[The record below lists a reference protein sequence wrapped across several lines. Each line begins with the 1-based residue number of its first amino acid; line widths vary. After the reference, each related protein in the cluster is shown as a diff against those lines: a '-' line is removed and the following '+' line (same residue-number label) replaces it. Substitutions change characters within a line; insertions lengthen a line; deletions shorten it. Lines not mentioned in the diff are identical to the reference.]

1 MIKKITKNCF
11 LITLIYIAFI
21 KTKMKRSIIVAFLIL
36 AGVVGWLGSGQ
47 ITNVNAQDEANSNT
61 TENKDTNSYKSDDN
75 SNENEELVFSVET
88 KVFKANLIDQ
98 SIELQGQTIHNKKID
113 VKSETSGNIS
123 EINFSRGDK
132 VNKNLSLVLISM
144 DDRKEKLLSAQKD
157 LERLSKELVLNEKNR
172 DNLLRQNI
180 EKIKLY
186 EIEYASAKQLIDKGL
201 SSKSKLSLAS
211 FNLAHAEADREDI
224 KIKFEST
231 LANLEAQI
239 TNVKS
244 LLKNIKLDI
253 AKTNISAPFDGIIS
267 EKMVEETEFI
277 SVGTPLFTIIDLD
290 PIKIEGY
297 LSEFDVNKVSVG
309 TNAII
314 EDSNGI
320 KKNGTITFISPSA
333 EISTRTFEITI
344 EANNKDLTY
353 KSGITTKII
362 IKGSELKAH
371 KIPPSILTLLDD
383 GTVGVKAVNKENNV
397 VFYPTKTIKDTIDGM
412 WVSGLPESV
421 NLIISGQEY
430 ISIGEKIN

>member
-1 MIKKITKNCF
+1 MKKSIF
-11 LITLIYIAFI
+11 IASFI
-21 KTKMKRSIIVAFLIL
+21 LL
-36 AGVVGWLGSGQ
+36 LVVGWIGSGQ
-47 ITNVNAQDEANSNT
+47 FSNNVIAQDDNT
-61 TENKDTNSYKSDDN
+61 QAISETETSYSKDAENNKS
-75 SNENEELVFSVET
+75 EEFTFSVET
-88 KVFKANLIDQ
+88 KIFTSKLIDQ

-113 VKSETSGNIS
+113 VKSETSGNIDTI
-123 EINFSRGDK
+123 EFSRGDK
-132 VNKNLSLVLISM
+132 VSQNAEMITISLE
-144 DDRKEKLLSAQKD
+144 DRNEKLLSAKKD
-157 LERLSKELVLNEKNR
+157 LERLSKELILNEKNR

-180 EKIKLY
+180 ERIELY

-211 FNLAHAEADREDI
+211 FNLANAKADKEDI

-239 TNVKS
+239 SNVKS
-244 LLKNIKLDI
+244 VLKNIKLDI
-253 AKTNISAPFDGIIS
+253 DKTSIKAPFDGIIS
-267 EKMVEETEFI
+267 EKMIEETEFI

-309 TNAII
+309 TKAII

-320 KKNGTITFISPSA
+320 KKNGIISFISPSA
-333 EISTRTFEITI
+333 ETSTRTFEITI
-344 EANNKDLTY
+344 EADNKDLSY

-383 GTVGVKAVNKENNV
+383 GTVGVKAVDSDNNIT
-397 VFYPTKTIKDTIDGM
+397 FYATKTIKDTIDGM
-412 WVSGLPESV
+412 WVSGLPEKV
-421 NLIISGQEY
+421 NLIVSGQEY
-430 ISIGEKIN
+430 ISIGEKIK

>member
-1 MIKKITKNCF
+1 
-11 LITLIYIAFI
+11 
-21 KTKMKRSIIVAFLIL
+21 MKRSIIVAFLIL
-36 AGVVGWLGSGQ
+36 AGVVGWLVSGQ
-47 ITNVNAQDEANSNT
+47 ITSVNAQDEANSNT
-61 TENKDTNSYKSDDN
+61 TINNETNTYKSTDN
-75 SNENEELVFSVET
+75 TTDNEKLVFSVET
-88 KVFKANLIDQ
+88 KIFKASLIDQ

-157 LERLSKELVLNEKNR
+157 LERLSKELILNEKNR

-211 FNLAHAEADREDI
+211 FNLANAEADREDI

>member
-1 MIKKITKNCF
+1 
-11 LITLIYIAFI
+11 
-21 KTKMKRSIIVAFLIL
+21 MKRSIIVAFLIL

-47 ITNVNAQDEANSNT
+47 ITNVNAQDEENSNT

-157 LERLSKELVLNEKNR
+157 LERLSKELILNEKNR

-211 FNLAHAEADREDI
+211 FNLANAEADREDI

-253 AKTNISAPFDGIIS
+253 AKTDISAPFDGIIS

>member
-1 MIKKITKNCF
+1 
-11 LITLIYIAFI
+11 
-21 KTKMKRSIIVAFLIL
+21 MKRSIFIALLIL
-36 AGVVGWLGSGQ
+36 ASVVGWIGSGQ
-47 ITNVNAQDEANSNT
+47 FSNNVVAQDENTEISSDAENSFSQN
-61 TENKDTNSYKSDDN
+61 NNNDQS
-75 SNENEELVFSVET
+75 EEFTFSVET
-88 KVFKANLIDQ
+88 KIFNSSLIDQ

-113 VKSETSGNIS
+113 VKSETSGNIKSIKFVRGNKVSSNS
-123 EINFSRGDK
+123 EMIK
-132 VNKNLSLVLISM
+132 ISLE
-144 DDRKEKLLSAQKD
+144 DRNEKLLSAKKD
-157 LERLSKELVLNEKNR
+157 LERLSKELILNEKNR

-180 EKIKLY
+180 ERIELY

-211 FNLAHAEADREDI
+211 FNLANAQADREDI

-239 TNVKS
+239 SNVKS
-244 LLKNIKLDI
+244 ILKNIKLDI
-253 AKTNISAPFDGIIS
+253 EKTIIKAPFDGIIS
-267 EKMVEETEFI
+267 QKMVEETEFI
-277 SVGTPLFTIIDLD
+277 SIGTPLFTIIDLD

-309 TNAII
+309 TKALI

-320 KKNGTITFISPSA
+320 KKSGIISFISPSA

-344 EANNKDLTY
+344 EADNRDLSY

-383 GTVGVKAVNKENNV
+383 GTVGVKAVDNENKV
-397 VFYPTKTIKDTIDGM
+397 IFYPTKTIKDTIDGM
-412 WVSGLPESV
+412 WVSGLPEKV
-421 NLIISGQEY
+421 NLIVSGQEY
-430 ISIGEKIN
+430 ISIGETIN

>member
-1 MIKKITKNCF
+1 
-11 LITLIYIAFI
+11 
-21 KTKMKRSIIVAFLIL
+21 MKRSIIVAFLIL

-157 LERLSKELVLNEKNR
+157 LERLSKELILNEKNR

-211 FNLAHAEADREDI
+211 FNLANAEADREDI

-371 KIPPSILTLLDD
+371 KIPPSILNLLDD
-383 GTVGVKAVNKENNV
+383 GTVGVKAVNKENKV

-421 NLIISGQEY
+421 DLIISGQEY

>member
-1 MIKKITKNCF
+1 
-11 LITLIYIAFI
+11 
-21 KTKMKRSIIVAFLIL
+21 MKRSIIVAFLIL
-36 AGVVGWLGSGQ
+36 AGVVGWLASGQ
-47 ITNVNAQDEANSNT
+47 ITSVNAQDEAKSN
-61 TENKDTNSYKSDDN
+61 EAKNKETNTYKSTDN
-75 SNENEELVFSVET
+75 VTDNEDLVFSVET
-88 KVFKANLIDQ
+88 KIFKANLIDQ

-123 EINFSRGDK
+123 ELNFSRGDK

-157 LERLSKELVLNEKNR
+157 LERLSKELILNEKNR

-211 FNLAHAEADREDI
+211 FNLANAEADREDI

-239 TNVKS
+239 SNVKS

-277 SVGTPLFTIIDLD
+277 SIGTPLFTIIDLD

-309 TNAII
+309 TNATI
-314 EDSNGI
+314 EDGNGI
-320 KKNGTITFISPSA
+320 KKNGIITFISPSA

-362 IKGSELKAH
+362 IKGSELNAH

>member
-1 MIKKITKNCF
+1 
-11 LITLIYIAFI
+11 
-21 KTKMKRSIIVAFLIL
+21 MKRSIFIALLIL
-36 AGVVGWLGSGQ
+36 ASVVGWIGSGQ
-47 ITNVNAQDEANSNT
+47 FSNNVVAQDENT
-61 TENKDTNSYKSDDN
+61 EISSDTENSSSLNNDSSE
-75 SNENEELVFSVET
+75 SEEFTFSVET
-88 KVFKANLIDQ
+88 KIFNSSLIDQ

-113 VKSETSGNIS
+113 VKSETSGKIKNIKFARGNKVSSNSEMINIS
-123 EINFSRGDK
+123 LE
-132 VNKNLSLVLISM
+132 
-144 DDRKEKLLSAQKD
+144 DRNEKLLSAKKD
-157 LERLSKELVLNEKNR
+157 LERLSKEVILNEKNR

-180 EKIKLY
+180 QRIELY

-211 FNLAHAEADREDI
+211 FNLANAQADREDI

-239 TNVKS
+239 SNVKS
-244 LLKNIKLDI
+244 VLKNIKLDI
-253 AKTNISAPFDGIIS
+253 EKTTIKAPFDGIVS

-309 TNAII
+309 TKALI

-320 KKNGTITFISPSA
+320 KKNGIISFISPSA

-344 EANNKDLTY
+344 EADNKDLSY

-383 GTVGVKAVNKENNV
+383 GSVGVKAVDDENKV
-397 VFYPTKTIKDTIDGM
+397 TFYPIKTIKDTIDGM
-412 WVSGLPESV
+412 WVSGLPQKV
-421 NLIISGQEY
+421 NLIVSGQEY
-430 ISIGEKIN
+430 ISIGETIN

>member
-1 MIKKITKNCF
+1 MKKSIF
-11 LITLIYIAFI
+11 IASFI
-21 KTKMKRSIIVAFLIL
+21 LL
-36 AGVVGWLGSGQ
+36 LVVGWIGSGQ
-47 ITNVNAQDEANSNT
+47 FSNNVIA
-61 TENKDTNSYKSDDN
+61 KDDN
-75 SNENEELVFSVET
+75 TEAVSDKETSYTNDTGNNKSEEFTFSVET
-88 KVFKANLIDQ
+88 KIFTSKLIDQ

-113 VKSETSGNIS
+113 VKSETSGNIDS
-123 EINFSRGDK
+123 IEFSRGDK
-132 VNKNLSLVLISM
+132 VSQNSQMITISLE
-144 DDRKEKLLSAQKD
+144 DRNEKLLSAEKD
-157 LERLSKELVLNEKNR
+157 LERLSKELILNEKNR
-172 DNLLRQNI
+172 DNLLRQNVERI
-180 EKIKLY
+180 ELY

-211 FNLAHAEADREDI
+211 FNLANAKADKEDI

-239 TNVKS
+239 SNVKS
-244 LLKNIKLDI
+244 VLKNIKLDI
-253 AKTNISAPFDGIIS
+253 DKTSINAPFDGIIS

-309 TNAII
+309 TKAII

-320 KKNGTITFISPSA
+320 KKNGIISFISPSA
-333 EISTRTFEITI
+333 ETSTRTFEITI
-344 EANNKDLTY
+344 EANNKDLLY

-383 GTVGVKAVNKENNV
+383 GTVGVKAIDNEDKVT
-397 VFYPTKTIKDTIDGM
+397 FYPTKTIKDTIDGM
-412 WVSGLPESV
+412 WVSGLPEKV
-421 NLIISGQEY
+421 NLIVSGQEY
-430 ISIGEKIN
+430 ISIGDTVN

>member
-1 MIKKITKNCF
+1 
-11 LITLIYIAFI
+11 
-21 KTKMKRSIIVAFLIL
+21 MKRSIIVAFLIL

-157 LERLSKELVLNEKNR
+157 LERLSKELILNEKNR

-211 FNLAHAEADREDI
+211 FNLANAEADREDI